1 MAFTIVWN
9 EALPD
14 GDVMRVSDTDD
25 EDRAMKTSFRERME
39 GDPAVPNLTGLLE
52 VGSWALAPKPRKGTA
67 RIYVDTAANI
77 AAFGATVREDGRLA
91 ITTDVVAGP
100 KVWHVAT
107 AGNTQIGYVDLGGT
121 QSMVG
126 TLTIA
131 AAGPQLTGLTQK
143 GAVIG
148 IVATVAA
155 TTAVR
160 GVDVQVTTATGM
172 NVTQAVSVYVT
183 TPARTGTGTITE
195 AIGLYITDVSVA
207 GVTTA
212 WSARID
218 GQVLFRQGAVGY
230 VADFRGTGAG
240 DVVLKFSLNDGVVQV
255 GTIKGNINGLRIDG
269 LGGAGTNVVLIG
281 DGANTKVWV
290 SKAGDVAIGSAA
302 LATNTTGGFV
312 WIPDMA
318 GLATG
323 VPVNPTTG
331 GYVPMVFDT
340 TNLRLRVYTGG
351 AWKSVLF
358 A

>member
-39 GDPAVPNLTGLLE
+39 GDPAVPNLTGLIE

-67 RIYVDTAANI
+67 RIYVDTIANI
-77 AAFGATVREDGRLA
+77 AAYGATVREDGRLA
-91 ITTDVVAGP
+91 ITTDAVPGP
-100 KVWHVAT
+100 KLWHVAT
-107 AGNTQIGYVDLGGT
+107 AGNLQIGYVNLDGSQT
-121 QSMVG
+121 MTG
-126 TLTIA
+126 TLNI
-131 AAGPQLTGLTQK
+131 
-143 GAVIG
+143 
-148 IVATVAA
+148 VAA
-155 TTAVR
+155 TPTLTGAVQRAANFHVDATAAAVT
-160 GVDVQVTTATGM
+160 GVAGLNIQVTTATAI
-172 NVTQAVSVYVT
+172 NVTQAVGIYINC
-183 TPARTGTGTITE
+183 PARNGTGTITE
-195 AIGLYITDVSVA
+195 AIGLYIGDVNAA

-218 GQVLFRQGAVGY
+218 GQVLFRQGAAAY
-230 VADFRGTGAG
+230 VVDFRSTTGA
-240 DVVLKFSLNDGVVQV
+240 DVVLKFSLNDGVTQV
-255 GTIKGNINGLRIDG
+255 ATIKGNTNGLRIDG

-281 DGANTKVWV
+281 DGANTKIWV
-290 SKAGDVAIGSAA
+290 SKAGDVAIGTPT
-302 LATNTTGGFV
+302 LATGAVGGFA

-331 GYVPMVFDT
+331 GYVPMHFDT

-351 AWKSVLF
+351 AWKSTLF